1 MNNKDEAI
9 LNETISQ
16 LVPAGAGLPRAPAG
30 RGIRVARGDTLYR
43 RGDAVQDVLYLVRFG
58 AFKTCR
64 VDIDGGARIT
74 GFQMRLELLGL
85 EALGM
90 RLHRSR
96 AVALEDSEVCEVP
109 YRQLPQS
116 HLALHR
122 LLSEALAQARN
133 VALMLRGSDA
143 EQRLASFLLNMSSRF
158 GAAGYS
164 PRRFHLQMTRV
175 DIAEFLGL
183 TAESV
188 SRCLSRL
195 KSAGVIE
202 TERRLVILCDW
213 PRLLSIASNERAAAE
228 YAAAGD
234 SGVDA

>member
-1 MNNKDEAI
+1 MITTDEAI
-9 LNETISQ
+9 LTETVSQ
-16 LVPAGAGLPRAPAG
+16 LVPAGAGLRRTPPG
-30 RGIRVARGDTLYR
+30 RGIRVARGQALYR

-64 VDIDGGARIT
+64 VDSDGGARIT
-74 GFQMRLELLGL
+74 GFQMHQEMLGL

-90 RLHRSR
+90 RVHRSR

-116 HLALHR
+116 HLALHE
-122 LLSEALAQARN
+122 LLSGASAQARN
-133 VALMLRGSDA
+133 LALMLRSSGA
-143 EQRLASFLLNMSSRF
+143 EQRLAAFLLNMSSRF

-164 PRRFHLQMTRV
+164 PRCFHLQMTRV

-195 KSAGVIE
+195 KSDGVIQA
-202 TERRLVILCDW
+202 ERRLITLCDW
-213 PRLLSIASNERAAAE
+213 PRLLLIASNERAAAE

-234 SGVDA
+234 CVVGA